1 VNVRRLAAAI
11 APVIIVAAS
20 CGDSH
25 GTGAATT
32 NAPTTVATTVAPD
45 GFCEAMDHVVALLR
59 REETRTPPAQVQ
71 RTFEDAL
78 PWFEQAQRNA
88 PNVIADDVDAYKTAY
103 DEYVYLLRESG
114 FNLDVVFSTPE
125 GQQLAVD
132 TSHTL
137 TPAIVDYVI
146 GECGLSFES

>member
-11 APVIIVAAS
+11 APVIIVATS
-20 CGDSH
+20 CGTSH

-32 NAPTTVATTVAPD
+32 NAPTTVATTVA
-45 GFCEAMDHVVALLR
+45 FCEAMDHLIALLGR
-59 REETRTPPAQVQ
+59 QETRTPPAQVR

-88 PNVIADDVDAYKTAY
+88 PNVLAGDVDAYKTAY
-103 DEYVYLLRESG
+103 DDEYVHYLRESG
-114 FNLDVVFSTPE
+114 FNLDVVFSTPQ

>member
-32 NAPTTVATTVAPD
+32 TGAPTTVATTVS
-45 GFCEAMDHVVALLR
+45 FCEAMDHLIALLR
-59 REETRTPPAQVQ
+59 REETPTPPAQVQ

-78 PWFEQAQRNA
+78 PWFEQAPRNA

-103 DEYVYLLRESG
+103 DEYVHYLRESG
-114 FNLDVVFSTPE
+114 FNLDVVFSTPL

-137 TPAIVDYVI
+137 TPAIVDYVTD
-146 GECGLSFES
+146 ECGLSFE